1 MGELGACFSRLAFA
15 LAAYLFVGST
25 GSKSDGSS
33 SSQSQL
39 LISMTK
45 LPSVRLLRRRACISD
60 SAPLFPMVFP
70 FSCSRSR
77 CSFVLKEF
85 ASTCTR
91 VLGGWGG
98 SVKAE
103 EERAASGFQ
112 PPRAAQLS
120 YRAAQL
126 PYQALA
132 SGFSA
137 SFSSLARRNF
147 PILRSR
153 DDCPL
158 LFHARGPTS
167 LRSAR

>member
-1 MGELGACFSRLAFA
+1 LFFEACVRARGVLVRGLHRVKERRVLQLAVAVVDLDDQVAIRPPASPEGLHKRLGAPLP
-15 LAAYLFVGST
+15 
-25 GSKSDGSS
+25 DGISV
-33 SSQSQL
+33 QL
-39 LISMTK
+39 QQVEVF
-45 LPSVRLLRRRACISD
+45 VRLERVREHLH
-60 SAPLFPMVFP
+60 
-70 FSCSRSR
+70 
-77 CSFVLKEF
+77 EW
-85 ASTCTR
+85 